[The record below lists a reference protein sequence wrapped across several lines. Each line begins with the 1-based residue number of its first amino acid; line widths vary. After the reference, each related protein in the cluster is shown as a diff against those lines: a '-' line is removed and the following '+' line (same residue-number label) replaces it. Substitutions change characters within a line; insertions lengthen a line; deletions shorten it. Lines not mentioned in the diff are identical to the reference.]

1 MFIKNLK
8 TKNHSLQVL
17 KIENKPNIQNGEGL
31 GNIGTDIKQI
41 EIKSIGKKP
50 KNIRF

>member
-8 TKNHSLQVL
+8 TQNHSLKVL
-17 KIENKPNIQNGEGL
+17 KNENKPIQTGEGL
-31 GNIGTDIKQI
+31 GNFGPDVKQF